1 MCNVEE
7 FRGVWEKF
15 INGTLCPALRS
26 TGQSRGGPAFAEAA
40 GSGVG
45 VGSEH
50 KCPFV
55 PCTTDHLSHLAAPRL
70 IHILSSS
77 WNVSGWSM
85 DLRVGLNI

>member
-1 MCNVEE
+1 MAPSAQPSGAQGSPGEAPPLLK
-7 FRGVWEKF
+7 R
-15 INGTLCPALRS
+15 
-26 TGQSRGGPAFAEAA
+26 RGGE
-40 GSGVG
+40 

-85 DLRVGLNI
+85 DLRAGLNI